1 MCTLTINWN
10 KDDRR
15 EEERAGVQE
24 NIRGYYSG
32 LLLEGFWG
40 VIRDSKVSDEVLSVV
55 ELDRMFYLGK
65 RSMFA
70 VNLPDQHIIQAYE

>member
-1 MCTLTINWN
+1 
-10 KDDRR
+10 
-15 EEERAGVQE
+15 
-24 NIRGYYSG
+24 
-32 LLLEGFWG
+32 LEGFWG

-70 VNLPDQHIIQAYE
+70 VNLPD